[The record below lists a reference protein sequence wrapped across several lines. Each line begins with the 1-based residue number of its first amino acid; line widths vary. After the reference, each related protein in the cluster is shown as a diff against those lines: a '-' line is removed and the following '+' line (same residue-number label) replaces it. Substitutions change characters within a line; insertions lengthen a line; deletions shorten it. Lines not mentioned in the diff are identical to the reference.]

1 MCAFCTVNKE
11 TGFGMTDRFQC
22 NVQGVE
28 RSTSCLN
35 EIKEPTVGN
44 NLKIPSKTAK
54 QVIQGI
60 VGKDQRKGWP
70 IMQMSYLV
78 NDWKY

>member
-1 MCAFCTVNKE
+1 MKSVSELRELLILPPN
-11 TGFGMTDRFQC
+11 Q
-22 NVQGVE
+22 
-28 RSTSCLN
+28 
-35 EIKEPTVGN
+35 
-44 NLKIPSKTAK
+44 LKLDKSG
-54 QVIQGI
+54 IQGI

>member
-1 MCAFCTVNKE
+1 M
-11 TGFGMTDRFQC
+11 GD
-22 NVQGVE
+22 VE
-28 RSTSCLN
+28 DAKTRLISLKSRSELRELLPN
-35 EIKEPTVGN
+35 Q
-44 NLKIPSKTAK
+44 LKLDKSG
-54 QVIQGI
+54 IQGI